1 MVRANTIEMQG
12 KPGLMGD
19 VGGMYLAIMTSDL
32 SLWGHPGPGRLTLPL
47 SVLAYE
53 DQSTH
58 RGVTLRLSLGE

>member
-1 MVRANTIEMQG
+1 MQG

-19 VGGMYLAIMTSDL
+19 VGGMYLTIAISDL

-47 SVLAYE
+47 SVLAYG

-58 RGVTLRLSLGE
+58 LGATLRSSLGE